1 MQREVRDATAVLR
14 PETTDGAGAFEE
26 VYLLYAPKLRKI
38 AYRKYGI
45 PIADAETLVH
55 DVFASFFTHA
65 DEVNDVWPYLVGAIC
80 NAARNHLKRADATAA
95 LFCGSDSCGAA
106 VARQDVGR
114 EVEGKLLLE
123 RVLARVGRRCR
134 ELFQRYYMNGE
145 TTRMIAE
152 AMSTTP
158 ATVLLRLHQ
167 CRKRALSAYRSLTE
181 NA

>member
-1 MQREVRDATAVLR
+1 MQQEIRDATALA
-14 PETTDGAGAFEE
+14 PSHGAEGGRAHEE
-26 VYLLYAPKLRKI
+26 VYLLYAPRLRRI
-38 AYRKYGI
+38 IYRKYGI
-45 PIADAETLVH
+45 ATADAETLVH

-65 DEVNDVWPYLVGAIC
+65 DEVNDIWPYLVGAIC

-95 LFCGSDSCGAA
+95 LFCGSDPCGAA
-106 VARQDVGR
+106 VAREDVGR
-114 EVEGKLLLE
+114 EVEGRLLLQG
-123 RVLARVGRRCR
+123 VLARVGRRCR
-134 ELFQRYYMNGE
+134 ELFQRYYLDGE

-167 CRKRALSAYRSLTE
+167 CRKRALSAYRSMTE